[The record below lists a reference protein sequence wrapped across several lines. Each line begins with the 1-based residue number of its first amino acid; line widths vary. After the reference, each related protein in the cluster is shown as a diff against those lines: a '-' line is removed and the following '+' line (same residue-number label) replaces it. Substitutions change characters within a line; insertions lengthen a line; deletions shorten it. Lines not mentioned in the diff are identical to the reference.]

1 MIVVYEKDYYDEVTG
16 NAVFTADSK
25 IESMRWRNKIA
36 DIMDECNDDILAYLS
51 LRNMVIDE
59 ETKLGIQRIMDG
71 CMIKLNEL
79 SKKTVDNYE
88 NLYINI
94 YYDYTH
100 FETLIRLLYIDTDE
114 KIN

>member
-16 NAVFTADSK
+16 NAIFTADNK
-25 IESMRWRNKIA
+25 IESMRWRNKLA
-36 DIMDECNDDILAYLS
+36 DIMDDCNDDILAYLS

-59 ETKLGIQRIMDG
+59 ETKLGIQRIMDA

-114 KIN
+114 KLN

>member
-1 MIVVYEKDYYDEVTG
+1 MIVVYEKDYYDEDTG

-25 IESMRWRNKIA
+25 IESKRWRDKLA
-36 DIMDECNDDILAYLS
+36 DIIEDCNGDILTYLS

-59 ETKLGIQRIMDG
+59 ETKLGIQKIMDD

-100 FETLIRLLYIDTDE
+100 FESLIRLFYIDTDR
-114 KIN
+114 KLN

>member
-1 MIVVYEKDYYDEVTG
+1 MIVVYERDYYDEDTG
-16 NAVFTADSK
+16 NAIFTADSK
-25 IESMRWRNKIA
+25 TESLRWRNKLA
-36 DIMDECNDDILAYLS
+36 DIMEDCNADILTYLS
-51 LRNMVIDE
+51 LQNMVIDE

-71 CMIKLNEL
+71 YIIKLNEV

-100 FETLIRLLYIDTDE
+100 FESLIRLFYIDTDR
-114 KIN
+114 KLN

>member
-25 IESMRWRNKIA
+25 IESMRWRNKLA

-59 ETKLGIQRIMDG
+59 ETKNGKVNHAIHALDTFFSGI
-71 CMIKLNEL
+71 E
-79 SKKTVDNYE
+79 S
-88 NLYINI
+88 
-94 YYDYTH
+94 
-100 FETLIRLLYIDTDE
+100 F
-114 KIN
+114 